1 MLAAGR
7 AKKERPGRGR
17 LNGYVRTGRREQRR
31 GRASA
36 RPRRG
41 LPGFDTV
48 TRAAFVPEGAVR
60 YLQRCGH
67 ENAQAITAEDIAAQ
81 LRQCLKARA
90 EWA

>member
-1 MLAAGR
+1 
-7 AKKERPGRGR
+7 
-17 LNGYVRTGRREQRR
+17 
-31 GRASA
+31 
-36 RPRRG
+36 
-41 LPGFDTV
+41 
-48 TRAAFVPEGAVR
+48 VPEGAVR

>member
-1 MLAAGR
+1 LVVSGR
-7 AKKERPGRGR
+7 ESKKGATGR

-31 GRASA
+31 GRESA